1 MVIVRRMVLRFPRQL
16 VDQPIVCRLVKEYD
30 LDFNILKA
38 QVMPREEG
46 LLVLELSG
54 PEGRLG
60 AALDFLEDAGVRVEP
75 LSRDIVRI
83 DEKCTHC
90 GACTAVCPAGALA
103 IERDTMAVIFDSAL
117 CIACEHCIGACPM
130 GAMETH
136 FQPAAPD
143 ALRRRQ
149 GRKSWDV

>member
-1 MVIVRRMVLRFPRQL
+1 MVLRFPRKL
-16 VDQPIVCRLVKEYD
+16 LDQPIICRLVREYD

-46 LLVLELSG
+46 LLVLELRG
-54 PEGRLG
+54 PGERLG
-60 AALDFLEDAGVRVEP
+60 AGLDFLDATGVGIEP

-83 DEKCTHC
+83 EGKCTHC

-103 IERDTMAVIFDSAL
+103 IERDTMAVTFDSAL

-130 GAMETH
+130 AAMETH
-136 FQPAAPD
+136 I
-143 ALRRRQ
+143 
-149 GRKSWDV
+149 